1 MKRNAQFGSRIL
13 KMALIVSGA
22 ACGLLFPQFA
32 DAQASLEYEV
42 KAAFLL
48 NFAKFVEWPANAF
61 ATPNSP
67 LAICVLGKDPFGRA
81 LDEVV
86 RGERIDGR
94 VVIVR
99 RILEARVAAKTCQMV
114 FIAAGAKD
122 VPAILRALGPGV
134 LTVGEQ
140 ENFLVD
146 GGVIRF
152 AIDNRRVRFD
162 INRTAA
168 QGAGLTLSSQLLTV
182 ARSIEERW

>member
-1 MKRNAQFGSRIL
+1 MKRNVQFGGRVL
-13 KMALIVSGA
+13 RVALVVSGA
-22 ACGLLFPQFA
+22 ACGLLFLRSA

-61 ATPNSP
+61 SSPNSP
-67 LAICVLGKDPFGRA
+67 LAICILGKDPFGRA
-81 LDEVV
+81 LDEIV
-86 RGERIDGR
+86 RGERIGGHPA
-94 VVIVR
+94 IVR
-99 RILEARVAAKTCQMV
+99 RMAEAGVAAKTCQIA
-114 FIAAGAKD
+114 FIAAGVRN
-122 VPAILRALGPGV
+122 VPAILRAFGPGV

-152 AIDNRRVRFD
+152 AIENRRVRFD

-168 QGAGLTLSSQLLTV
+168 QGAGLRLSSQLLMV
-182 ARSIEERW
+182 ARSIEER

>member
-22 ACGLLFPQFA
+22 ACGLLFPRSA
-32 DAQASLEYEV
+32 DAQAFLEYEV

-61 ATPNSP
+61 ATPDSA
-67 LAICVLGKDPFGRA
+67 LAICILGKDPFGRA
-81 LDEVV
+81 LDEIV

-94 VVIVR
+94 PVIVR
-99 RILEARVAAKTCQMV
+99 RLHETAVPAKTCQV
-114 FIAAGAKD
+114 AFIAAGARD
-122 VPAILRALGPGV
+122 VPVIVRAVGPGV